1 MVRGIAVLSIASI
14 LVIGEVMSWLN
25 TASQILGIGSA
36 AKDLFGGGNESSW
49 DNQKGAM
56 FFQADLQR
64 EFAKHGVR
72 WRVEDAAAAGLHPL
86 AALGMQP
93 VQGGGI
99 PVMAEPSSRGRSH
112 SEAAATMA
120 ALASAEAQVDK
131 DRAMADYYRSIAEK
145 ARREP
150 SVKEFPEQTVKINPV
165 DPIRHVDWVKLEAD
179 PVMASSS
186 VFPGTTAGIDHP
198 GMRQFTFP
206 GGFKA
211 LLPATQGGGVPE
223 EIDVSMLPIV
233 IGANVNRYGAK
244 WPLDLLEYMVTGGR
258 PEELSEGGKKLRR
271 LFRQ

>member
-1 MVRGIAVLSIASI
+1 MSDFDTWLGRGAKV
-14 LVIGEVMSWLN
+14 
-25 TASQILGIGSA
+25 LGIGSA
-36 AKDLFGGGNESSW
+36 VADLFGGNSDTSW

-64 EFAKHGVR
+64 EFAQHGIR
-72 WRVEDAAAAGLHPL
+72 WRVEDARAAGLHPL

-99 PVMAEPSSRGRSH
+99 PVMAEPSSRGRTH
-112 SEAAATMA
+112 SETAAAMA
-120 ALASAEAQVDK
+120 SLAAVEASVDK
-131 DRAMADYYRSIAEK
+131 DRAQADYYRALARK
-145 ARREP
+145 AMQDP
-150 SVKEFPEQTVKINPV
+150 SVKAFPESTVQINPV

-186 VFPGTTAGIDHP
+186 LHPGTTAGIDHP
-198 GMRQFTFP
+198 GMRQFEFP
-206 GGFKA
+206 GGFRA

-223 EIDVSMLPIV
+223 EIDISMLPIV
-233 IGANVNRYGAK
+233 IGANVNRYGPK

-258 PEELSEGGKKLRR
+258 KEELSEGGKRLRR